1 MNMSLMFCAF
11 GLKGQPGCPSHRYSR
26 TRLPTAAMAM
36 LPTFTAGFRG
46 FFTVVGEVPARR
58 LAAFFTGFGGFFA
71 IIGKVARVFITPE
84 FNT

>member
-26 TRLPTAAMAM
+26 TRLPTAAMAV

-46 FFTVVGEVPARR
+46 FFTVVGEV
-58 LAAFFTGFGGFFA
+58 AA
-71 IIGKVARVFITPE
+71 
-84 FNT
+84 